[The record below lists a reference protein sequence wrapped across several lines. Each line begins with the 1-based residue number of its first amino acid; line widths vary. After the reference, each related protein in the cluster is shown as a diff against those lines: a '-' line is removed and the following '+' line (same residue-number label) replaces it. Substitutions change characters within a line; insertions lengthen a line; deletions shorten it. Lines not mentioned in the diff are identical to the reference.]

1 MATALSSIADNSS
14 KRSLKVSRRGTRVV
28 NASEANTHTLIFHDL
43 PHLALRLAHSYCPR
57 MQGPLSPHSRSR
69 VIVACA
75 FRVCVRAEASRMGLS
90 TGCWLSR
97 LLSLSF
103 SPYVLGATHTH
114 SFFLLFVHQ
123 TNTFHYAASL
133 WNISRVWCVCEGTS
147 GRIELTGPT
156 LRVCDVIV

>member
-75 FRVCVRAEASRMGLS
+75 FRVCVCELRRREWACRRAVDCLAYSR
-90 TGCWLSR
+90 
-97 LLSLSF
+97 SLSPPMCWVQRIHTVF
-103 SPYVLGATHTH
+103 FYYLCIKLTLFTMLPLFGIYREFGVCVRGQAVELNSQDQLLGYVM
-114 SFFLLFVHQ
+114 
-123 TNTFHYAASL
+123 
-133 WNISRVWCVCEGTS
+133 
-147 GRIELTGPT
+147 
-156 LRVCDVIV
+156 